1 MAPAPLQKKKEL
13 WPAVGARFHWAII
26 LTLGTIVLLTYANS
40 FSTGFALDNKFIILE
55 DPRLRQPTKDN
66 VKLVFEQDYWWPKA
80 VSGLYRPLTTLSYML
95 NYSVLDNKDRATGY
109 HWINFLLHWVNTVLV
124 YFLVLVLMEKLWPA
138 FFVAALFATHPVV
151 TESVTNIIGRAD
163 LFATAAILGGFL
175 CYAKSTTGEENR
187 KPQIATLAAA
197 IAVSVVATGF
207 VVASALAPGVVPAS
221 LSNWQS
227 IAGALILLALGTI
240 WFAAQLSGFRR
251 IPWLSGLVVITL
263 LGVFCKESAV
273 AVLGV
278 MGLYDF
284 TYRLQQKEPTLLHH
298 VLSAAAA
305 LFVLV
310 YAWWALGV
318 GIALIVTSVIA
329 LCILLLALFRSMRS
343 LEANLWTWFGRG
355 YVALIPSF
363 VALWYVRSQV
373 FEKLRPP
380 ELPWVDNPLA
390 MPGVD
395 FWTAR
400 LTAIKIIGQYLWLLV
415 WPQTLSCDYSYNQI
429 PIVNWHFNTWEDIK
443 ALIALLMLIAILI
456 VAIRQYHRNKAV
468 FFFILFAFG
477 TFLPTAN
484 LLRIIGSIMA
494 ERFMYTPTIG
504 FVGCVVVAAYALCR
518 KAIPKLDVSE
528 WAQRIW
534 LQVVA
539 RSALCL
545 VTIGYGARAFIRN
558 FDWTDDERLWS
569 SAVVAVPNSF
579 KSHKSL
585 AFALYEKDSSPRNK
599 ELDRIIEEGEKALK
613 ITDKTQIVLLHLGA
627 YYQLKGDAL
636 AQQAPDGS
644 LIATPASMEWYRKSV
659 EVLRRAVPLDKEFND
674 DNRQKEIKRGR
685 NPDLIQDIGNH
696 EIYWNLGLSNMRLG
710 QQQDA
715 IEAYLYMRH
724 LSPTNPDAYLSIA
737 SVLLAAGRV
746 EDAIINLLQ
755 ALLLDSNRQDA
766 LSTLVGIYRQVDRE
780 GCAVVFS
787 QNQPRLNAQCP
798 LVHGHICTA
807 YAGLAQVFLETRNP
821 PLAQQTVDNAIKNYA
836 CPPETFQV
844 APAPAPAPAQPATAP
859 ATEPPPVATN
869 TPPATPNNP

>member
-1 MAPAPLQKKKEL
+1 MAPAPLHKKKEL

-26 LTLGTIVLLTYANS
+26 LTLGTIVLLAYANS

-66 VKLVFEQDYWWPKA
+66 VKLIFEQDYWWPKA

-95 NYSVLDNKDRATGY
+95 NYSVLDNKDHATGY
-109 HWINFLLHWVNTVLV
+109 HWINFFLHWLNTVLV

-138 FFVAALFATHPVV
+138 FFVAALFATHPVA

-163 LFATAAILGGFL
+163 LFATASILGGFL
-175 CYAKSTTGEENR
+175 CYAKSTMVTGWR
-187 KPQIATLAAA
+187 KLPWLAGL
-197 IAVSVVATGF
+197 AVISVV
-207 VVASALAPGVVPAS
+207 
-221 LSNWQS
+221 
-227 IAGALILLALGTI
+227 
-240 WFAAQLSGFRR
+240 
-251 IPWLSGLVVITL
+251 
-263 LGVFCKESAV
+263 GVFCKETPVLAV
-273 AVLGV
+273 FGIIF
-278 MGLYDF
+278 LYDL
-284 TYRLQQKEPTLLHH
+284 TYRWPSFQFRSWGSFIWNYLSGYLAWVPTL
-298 VLSAAAA
+298 VA
-305 LFVLV
+305 F
-310 YAWWALGV
+310 
-318 GIALIVTSVIA
+318 IV
-329 LCILLLALFRSMRS
+329 
-343 LEANLWTWFGRG
+343 
-355 YVALIPSF
+355 
-363 VALWYVRSQV
+363 VRSWV
-373 FEKLRPP
+373 FQKLRPP

-390 MPGVD
+390 APWVD

-400 LTAIKIIGQYLWLLV
+400 LTAIKVIGQYLWLLI

-443 ALIALLMLIAILI
+443 ALIVLVAVIAILI

-468 FFFILFAFG
+468 FFFILFSFG
-477 TFLPTAN
+477 MFLPSSN
-484 LLRIIGSIMA
+484 LIPNPTFGQSLFDKQSWCIGSIMA
-494 ERFMYTPTIG
+494 ERFMYTPLIG
-504 FVGCVVVAAYALCR
+504 FVGCVVVAVYALCR

-569 SAVVAVPNSF
+569 AAVVAVPNSF

-599 ELDRIIEEGEKALK
+599 ELDRIIEEGEKAMK
-613 ITDKTQIVLLHLGA
+613 VTDKTQIVLLHLGA
-627 YYQLKGDAL
+627 YYRLKGDSL

-644 LIATPASMEWYRKSV
+644 LIATPSSMEWYRKSV
-659 EVLRRAVPLDKEFND
+659 EVLRKAVPLDREFND
-674 DNRQKEIKRGR
+674 DNRKKELKRGR
-685 NPDLIQDIGNH
+685 KPETIQDIGNH

-710 QQQDA
+710 QQQEA
-715 IEAYLYMRH
+715 IDAYLYMRH

-755 ALLLDSNRQDA
+755 ALLLDANRQDA

-798 LVHGHICTA
+798 LVHNHICVA
-807 YAGLAQVFLETRNP
+807 YAGLAQVFIETRNP
-821 PLAQQTVDNAIKNYA
+821 TVAQQTIENAIKNYA

-844 APAPAPAPAQPATAP
+844 ASAPATAP
-859 ATEPPPVATN
+859 TPA
-869 TPPATPNNP
+869 PPAAANPSPAPEPKP